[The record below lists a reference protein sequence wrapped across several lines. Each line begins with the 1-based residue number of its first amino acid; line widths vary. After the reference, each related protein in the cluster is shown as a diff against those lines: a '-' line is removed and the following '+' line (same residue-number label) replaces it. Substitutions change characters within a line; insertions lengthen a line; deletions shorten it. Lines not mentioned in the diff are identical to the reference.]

1 MGDHLLDEANE
12 LWAAT
17 LLGRLGAKITYLDG
31 HSVVLVQPRV
41 SDAEEVHSVAAVLV
55 ATAGCLLAADA
66 AGTRSAVPAEVSI
79 THCAEWASG
88 VINAR
93 GTLLSMQG
101 RLFTAG
107 VEISDAR
114 ERQLPT
120 ALVTCRVER
129 PLRPVR

>member
-31 HSVVLVQPRV
+31 HSVVLVQPGV

-66 AGTRSAVPAEVSI
+66 AGTRSAVPAAVSI
-79 THCAEWASG
+79 TRTVRNG
-88 VINAR
+88 
-93 GTLLSMQG
+93 Q
-101 RLFTAG
+101 
-107 VEISDAR
+107 VE
-114 ERQLPT
+114 
-120 ALVTCRVER
+120 
-129 PLRPVR
+129 